1 MALKVKAAE
10 KKIKLD
16 KDTTNPITTVWLKYS
31 TIPIALSHLLIPNS
45 GF

>member
-16 KDTTNPITTVWLKYS
+16 KDPASPFTTGAVLIVLYMYLTT
-31 TIPIALSHLLIPNS
+31 LLIHTP
-45 GF
+45 